1 MAFQRAIAIE
11 DKQERRQEILD
22 AIEKLYLAHP
32 DRMPNVAEVAQA
44 AGVAKGT
51 VYLYFPAKE
60 ELLLALHEQHVGL
73 FFRALMEKLSGPGSI
88 DFDAVF
94 AVTRKYLIR
103 MPGYL
108 ALTSRCFGMMERE
121 TPVDSA
127 IAFKCRVAEVL
138 AVAGAG
144 LERHF
149 PTLAEGEGVRLLLNS
164 YGLIVGLWQLLHP
177 NERFGK
183 AMERPELSLLRR
195 DYEREIEGALRA
207 LWSGTLKGKK

>member
-1 MAFQRAIAIE
+1 MIQRAIGVE
-11 DKQERRQEILD
+11 DKQERRQDILD
-22 AIEKLYLAHP
+22 AVEKLYLAHP

-60 ELLLALHEQHVGL
+60 DLLLALHEQHVGL
-73 FFRALMEKLSGPGSI
+73 FFRALMHKLSTPGPI

-94 AVTRKYLIR
+94 AVTRKHLIR

-108 ALTSRCFGMMERE
+108 PLTSRCFGMMERE

-138 AVAGAG
+138 TVAGAG

-149 PTLAEGEGVRLLLNS
+149 PTLPAGGGVALLMHS
-164 YGLIVGLWQLLHP
+164 YGLIVGL
-177 NERFGK
+177 
-183 AMERPELSLLRR
+183 
-195 DYEREIEGALRA
+195 
-207 LWSGTLKGKK
+207 

>member
-1 MAFQRAIAIE
+1 VIQRAIAVE
-11 DKQERRQEILD
+11 EKQERRQEILD
-22 AIEKLYLAHP
+22 AVEELYLAHP

-60 ELLLALHEQHVGL
+60 DLLLALHEQHVGL
-73 FFRALMEKLSGPGSI
+73 FFRALMQKLSGPGPI

-94 AVTRKYLIR
+94 AVTRKHLIR

-121 TPVDSA
+121 TPIDSA

-138 AVAGAG
+138 ALAGAG

-149 PTLAEGEGVRLLLNS
+149 PTLGAGNGVRLLLHS

-183 AMERPELSLLRR
+183 ALERPELSLLKR

-207 LWSGTLKGKK
+207 LWDGTLKGK

>member
-1 MAFQRAIAIE
+1 MIQRAIAIE

-22 AIEKLYLAHP
+22 AVEKLYLAHP

-73 FFRALMEKLSGPGSI
+73 FFRALMEKLSGPGPL

-94 AVTRKYLIR
+94 VVTRKYLIR

-149 PTLAEGEGVRLLLNS
+149 PTLGEGGGVRLLLNS

-183 AMERPELSLLRR
+183 AMERPELSLLKR
-195 DYEREIEGALRA
+195 DYEKEIEGALRA
-207 LWSGTLKGKK
+207 LWSGTLKGKP